1 MDRDQTVGF
10 MILVVSLLGIV
21 IYGYLLVN
29 PSTSILLLQITAF
42 VAVLGVLGI
51 LGWIG
56 YTMATTPAPTL
67 PETEV
72 STTEGTTTAPSEPE
86 KS

>member
-10 MILVVSLLGIV
+10 AILVVSLLGIV

-29 PSTSILLLQITAF
+29 PSTSILLLQVTAF

-67 PETEV
+67 PEAEV
-72 STTEGTTTAPSEPE
+72 SATEGYTATPSEPE

>member
-1 MDRDQTVGF
+1 MDRDQMVGF
-10 MILVVSLLGIV
+10 AILVVSLLGIV

-29 PSTSILLLQITAF
+29 PSTSILLLQVTAF

-67 PETEV
+67 PEDEV
-72 STTEGTTTAPSEPE
+72 PTTEGSTATVSEPE